1 VISDNLNLRTLLSI
15 LALIFIA
22 RSADAQSG
30 EICPGSLGDP
40 IRTFDF
46 GRGPSDYGPSLG
58 LRDYRYVNPNVES
71 VQDGSYTIAK
81 STAGLN
87 DGWYDIRNHTPGD
100 FNGYMM
106 VVNASHTPGVFY
118 ESTTPILLCPN
129 TTYEFAAWV
138 ANMLKYS
145 GVKPSI
151 SFVIL
156 DMNNNELGR
165 RDIDDL
171 NDEDPSWKFR
181 GFLFRTTLTDR
192 VKIRM
197 INNVVNTSGEG
208 GNDIVIDDITFR
220 ACGPAMSAG
229 VNDTDESTANICEG
243 NDGIIKLSVD
253 VDGPATLR
261 YQWQKYN
268 GSTWQ
273 DIEGET
279 QTTTN
284 ITIDRG
290 DPVGRYDYRLA
301 AAEGDNLNSPNCR
314 TMSPTLSINVNPY
327 PKPEALSNGPVCIG
341 DALILDVAGAEG
353 TYEWRKEGSSE
364 VISREKSP
372 VLPGATDATAGLYT
386 VSVNSLGCERSANVN
401 VSVIPPPEPAV
412 GNSAP
417 EICEGQS
424 VQLSASGGTFY
435 SWSPV
440 EGLSDP
446 EIKDPIASPLK
457 TTLYTVKVIS
467 GSCFRTTTVNVIV
480 NKIPKADA
488 GPDKKILLAYDTR
501 LEGKAAGD
509 EIDFFWTPSTGLDDP
524 RSLNPKA
531 SPGRSTTY
539 TLNVVSRLGCITAV
553 DEVFVKVYEKLIVPN
568 IFSPN
573 GDGINDSWNITAIDA
588 FDTSNVKVMNRYGEM
603 VFESSGYTKAW
614 DGKYKNNDLPAGV
627 YYYIIKL
634 RSDINPVSGSV
645 TLIR

>member
-1 VISDNLNLRTLLSI
+1 MCFCFSK
-15 LALIFIA
+15 A
-22 RSADAQSG
+22 RAQ
-30 EICPGSLGDP
+30 ICPGSLGDP
-40 IRTFDF
+40 VRNIDF
-46 GRGPSDYGPSLG
+46 GRGPAPFGSSLG
-58 LRDYRYVNPNVES
+58 IRSYNYVNSTS
-71 VQDGSYTIAK
+71 V
-81 STAGLN
+81 N
-87 DGWYDIRNHTPGD
+87 DGDYAIAQSTRGMNGNWYEFRNHTPGD

-106 VVNASHTPGVFY
+106 VVNADESRGIFY
-118 ESTTPILLCPN
+118 ESTAAIDLCPN

-138 ANMLKYS
+138 VNMLDYD
-145 GVKPSI
+145 GLKPNI
-151 SFVIL
+151 TFVIL
-156 DMNNNELGR
+156 DMNNNELKRYDTGDIPD
-165 RDIDDL
+165 RDP
-171 NDEDPSWKFR
+171 NWKQY
-181 GFLFRTTLTDR
+181 GFLFETTGAEQ

-197 INNVVNTSGEG
+197 ISNVDNPNGEG
-208 GNDIVIDDITFR
+208 GNDLAIDDITFR
-220 ACGPAMSAG
+220 PCGPLINTG
-229 VNDTDESTANICEG
+229 IGTAFTQAENVCE
-243 NDGIIKLSVD
+243 NTNATFKLSAEVR
-253 VDGPATLR
+253 GTATLL
-261 YQWQKYN
+261 YQWQRQIPNGWEDIASATSLSYDLPISNRAPGEYN
-268 GSTWQ
+268 
-273 DIEGET
+273 
-279 QTTTN
+279 
-284 ITIDRG
+284 
-290 DPVGRYDYRLA
+290 YRLT
-301 AAEGDNLNSPNCR
+301 AAEPGNFNSPACR
-314 TMSPTLSINVNPY
+314 TVSPVLTFRVNPL
-327 PKPEALSNGPVCIG
+327 PVITALSNGPVCIG
-341 DALILDVAGAEG
+341 DDLILDIAGAEG
-353 TYEWRKEGSSE
+353 TYEWRKEGSPI
-364 VISREKSP
+364 VISTEKTP
-372 VLPGATDATAGLYT
+372 RLPGATETTAGLYT
-386 VSVNSLGCERSANVN
+386 VSVNSLGCELNASVN

-467 GSCFRTTTVNVIV
+467 GSCFRTATVNVIV

-488 GPDKKILLAYDTR
+488 GPDKKILLTYDTK
-501 LEGKAAGD
+501 LEGKVAGD
-509 EIDFFWTPSTGLDDP
+509 EVDFFWTPSTGLDDP

-531 SPGRSTTY
+531 SPGLSTTY

-627 YYYIIKL
+627 YYYVIKL
-634 RSDINPVSGSV
+634 RADIKPVSGAV